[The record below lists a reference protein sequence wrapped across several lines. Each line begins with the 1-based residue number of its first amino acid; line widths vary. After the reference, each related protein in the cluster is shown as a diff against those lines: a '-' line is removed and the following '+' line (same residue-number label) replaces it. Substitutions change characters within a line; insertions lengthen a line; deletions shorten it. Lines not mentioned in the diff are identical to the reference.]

1 MSTSPPVSIVLPV
14 RNGGAFFAEALESL
28 RIQTFE
34 HVEIL
39 VQDDG
44 STDGSIEVARDFAA
58 RDPRFLLQ
66 TGIGYGVAHAATTA
80 TERARGELIVRM
92 DADDIARPER
102 VACLVELADA
112 HPEAGYFGSR
122 ARFFP
127 RESVGP
133 GMAAYEAWHDGLLTH
148 EQIFRDRYVEYPIPH
163 PSTALRRSVWK
174 LVGGFRD
181 GPFPED
187 YDHFLRAAAAGVR
200 FAKHPDV
207 LLDWREGQHRTT
219 KKDKRY
225 GLDRFHELKLEH
237 LAPEL
242 RALKRPIG
250 IVGAGRDGKRWA
262 RSLRAVDL
270 APACF
275 VDVHP
280 GRIGQRIQDIPVI
293 GYDELRP
300 ADGAYL
306 LSAVGAA
313 GARNA
318 VRAALRDAGLV
329 EEQDFLCV
337 Q

>member
-1 MSTSPPVSIVLPV
+1 MSTAPPVSIVLPV
-14 RNGGAFFAEALESL
+14 RNGGAYFFEALESL
-28 RIQTFE
+28 RVQTFE
-34 HVEIL
+34 DIEIL

-58 RDPRFLLQ
+58 RDPRFRLQ
-66 TGIGYGVAHAATTA
+66 TGTGNGVAHAATVA
-80 TERARGELIVRM
+80 TERAQGELIVRM

-102 VACLVELADA
+102 VASLLELAAA
-112 HPEAGYFGSR
+112 HPEAGYLGSR
-122 ARFFP
+122 ARYFP
-127 RESVGP
+127 RENVGP
-133 GMAAYEAWHDGLLTH
+133 GMAAYETWQDGLLTH
-148 EQIFRDRYVEYPIPH
+148 EQIHRDRYVEYPIPH
-163 PSTALRRSVWK
+163 PTTALRRSVWK

-207 LLDWREGQHRTT
+207 LLDWREGAHRTT
-219 KKDKRY
+219 KNDKRY
-225 GLDRFHELKLEH
+225 GLDRFHELKVEH

-242 RALKRPIG
+242 RALGRPIG

-262 RSLRAVDL
+262 KSLRAVDL
-270 APACF
+270 TPTCF

-280 GRIGQRIQDIPVI
+280 GRIGQRIQDVPVI
-293 GYDELRP
+293 GYDELASVR
-300 ADGAYL
+300 GAFL

-313 GARNA
+313 GARA
-318 VRAALRDAGLV
+318 GVRATLTDAGLV
-329 EEQDFLCV
+329 ELQDFLCV